1 MPRRK
6 YKATKTDADPIYNSV
21 LVAKLT
27 NLIMRDGKKT
37 VAQKI
42 VYNTFDELKK
52 QNLNALE
59 TLEKV
64 VNLIGPRMTVRP
76 RRIGGASYMV
86 PKETTPKH
94 RNYLALS
101 WLITAAR
108 ARANKEYH
116 TFEEKLTAE
125 IIDVIN
131 GKGAAIDKKTQTEK
145 LAEANKVFA
154 HFGW

>member
-1 MPRRK
+1 
-6 YKATKTDADPIYNSV
+6 
-21 LVAKLT
+21 
-27 NLIMRDGKKT
+27 MRDGKKT

-42 VYNTFDELKK
+42 VYKTLSE
-52 QNLNALE
+52 
-59 TLEKV
+59 LEKQQLPPSETIEKA

-94 RNYLALS
+94 RIYLALS
-101 WLITAAR
+101 WIITAAR
-108 ARANKEYH
+108 ARSNKEYH
-116 TFEEKLTAE
+116 TFEQKLTAE

-131 GKGAAIDKKTQTEK
+131 GKGAAVEKKTQTEK